1 MTVRIRAKRVWSQ
14 SAANRKVRPV
24 MDIIL
29 HLGAHRTASTSFQHY
44 MRANAG
50 ALATQ
55 GLGYWGPE
63 ATRDGVLSGVVPAP
77 GLPRA
82 EDQLERAR
90 GRIALRLEEARRQG
104 ITRVLISDENMIGA
118 TRRNLRRARL
128 YPGIGERMARFAH
141 AFDGRITR
149 VVLSIRGQ
157 DSWWASSLAYGVARG
172 HGVPGVDDLD
182 RLVTVNR
189 HWREVIGDLA
199 CALPG
204 VDLVVLPHEVHASR
218 PEARLHAMT
227 GLAEVPRKAA
237 RLWLNRAPDLAALR
251 RAVAARGG
259 DVTQLPEG
267 EGRWQPFDRAQ
278 RLALQEAYAD
288 DLFWLSAGAEGL
300 ARLSEETGPDEAG
313 RHLPSGQTERGHRN
327 GDEERRLA

>member
-1 MTVRIRAKRVWSQ
+1 ME
-14 SAANRKVRPV
+14 
-24 MDIIL
+24 IIL

-44 MRANAG
+44 MRANTA
-50 ALATQ
+50 ALAAR

-63 ATRDGVLSGVVPAP
+63 VTRDGVLSGVIPVA
-77 GLPRA
+77 GGQSA
-82 EDQLERAR
+82 NAQLERAR
-90 GRIALRLEEARRQG
+90 GRIALRLAEARAEG
-104 ITRVLISDENMIGA
+104 LHRVLVSDENMIGA
-118 TRRNLRRARL
+118 SRRNLRHGRL

-141 AFDGRITR
+141 AFDGRISR
-149 VVLSIRGQ
+149 VALSVRGQ
-157 DSWWASSLAYGVARG
+157 DSWWASALAYGVARG
-172 HGVPGVDDLD
+172 HGVPGVDALD

-204 VDLVVLPHEVHASR
+204 IDLVVLPHEVHAGQ
-218 PEARLHAMT
+218 PEARLRAMT
-227 GLAEVPRKAA
+227 GLEGLPRKAS

-259 DVTQLPEG
+259 DAAQLPEG
-267 EGRWQPFDRAQ
+267 EGRWLPFDRDQ

-288 DLFWLSAGAEGL
+288 DLFWLAAGAEGL
-300 ARLSEETGPDEAG
+300 ARLCEETGPDEAG
-313 RHLPSGQTERGHRN
+313 RHLPFGQYARGHHD